1 MNKREIKNAYWADA
15 EKTQVICE
23 FHYEDGTVLEATV
36 MDTAEGNPD
45 WAEIMEVIGS
55 DVVDSNTEQ
64 KLADREAE
72 IAQQAESKKD
82 RVEKQK
88 TEALFACKLE
98 AFEIDEIKNSKDR
111 TTKSK
116 IRKAKSIIEVQAYT
130 AILLM
135 KELEN
140 ASEE

>member
-1 MNKREIKNAYWADA
+1 MNREIKNAYWADV

-36 MDTAEGNPD
+36 MDTTEGNPD
-45 WAEIMEVIGS
+45 WAEIMEVVGS

-64 KLADREAE
+64 RLADRD
-72 IAQQAESKKD
+72 AQITQQEENQKD
-82 RVEKQK
+82 RVEKHK
-88 TEALFACKLE
+88 TEVLFAAKLE

-111 TTKSK
+111 ITKSK

-130 AILLM
+130 TILLM